1 MSEVNIPE
9 NLKYTETHE
18 WVKVDG
24 NVATVGITDFAQQQ
38 MTDIVYVELPEV
50 GREIS
55 KGDVI
60 ATIESVKSAEDVY
73 SPLTG
78 KIVEVNEELSSTPEK
93 INESPY
99 EAWIVKIEISNPDE
113 LNSLLDASAYREV
126 VEKES
131 H

>member
-9 NLKYTETHE
+9 NLRYTETHE
-18 WVKVDG
+18 WVRVEG

-93 INESPY
+93 INEAPY

-113 LNSLLDASAYREV
+113 INSLLDSSAYREV